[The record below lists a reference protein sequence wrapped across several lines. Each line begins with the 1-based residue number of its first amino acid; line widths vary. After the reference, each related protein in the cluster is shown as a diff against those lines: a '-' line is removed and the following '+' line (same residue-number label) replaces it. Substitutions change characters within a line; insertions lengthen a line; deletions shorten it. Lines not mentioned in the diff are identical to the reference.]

1 VARIPGVTHHVGKG
15 ATEELLPH
23 RTALTTLAKGQH
35 TLSQYAKLTP
45 SGAGGLGSKSIL
57 GMSPPDTSGDMS

>member
-1 VARIPGVTHHVGKG
+1 MARVPGFTNHVGKG

-23 RTALTTLAKGQH
+23 RTALSTLAKGQH

-45 SGAGGLGSKSIL
+45 SGAGALGAKSIL
-57 GMSPPDTSGDMS
+57 GMSPPSE